1 MEVKRSWLQEKL
13 LKLIQEQKKL
23 NEEEMVKSFI

>member
-13 LKLIQEQKKL
+13 VKLIQEQKKL